1 MDTKILQ
8 HNTFICIVKY
18 IKDKVVSPMEA
29 MIERCAGLDV
39 HQKNVVA
46 CVLYG
51 PLDKRPKKEIKTFS
65 TSTSGLLNL
74 NDWLASMKA
83 TDVVMESTGV
93 YWKPIW
99 NMLEEQFHMILA
111 NAKHVKN
118 VPGRKTDVKDAEWLA
133 KLLRSG
139 LIEGNFVPPEDIR
152 DLRDLTRYRTKLV
165 HNCTQEKNRIHKILQ
180 DANIKLTSVL
190 SDIFG
195 VSGRRILE
203 AIMNGEKIE
212 EQSLQKM
219 VHPKTRASLS
229 EIVDAMNGRI
239 RRHHRY
245 MLRQHWEHMTY
256 IEQQIKELEEQIHY
270 CLKPY
275 REELELLDTIPG
287 INKNGAAI
295 LIAEM
300 GVDMTVFKSDKHL
313 ASWAGVS
320 PGNNESAGKKKQSKA
335 KKGNKAL
342 KTIVAECALA
352 TLSQNNRISSFQK
365 RIMSRQGK
373 MKARIATANLILK
386 IAYNII
392 QTGEP
397 YQELGPDYMKE
408 KQQSK
413 ELKMVEYLKRKGY
426 KVTPSEEQIA

>member
-1 MDTKILQ
+1 
-8 HNTFICIVKY
+8 
-18 IKDKVVSPMEA
+18 MEA

-39 HQKNVVA
+39 HQKTVVA

-51 PLDKRPKKEIKTFS
+51 SLNKRPKKEIKTFP
-65 TSTSGLLNL
+65 TTTIGLLSL
-74 NDWLASMKA
+74 SDWLTSMQA
-83 TDVVMESTGV
+83 TDAVMESTGV

-99 NMLEEQFHMILA
+99 NILEENFKLILA

-139 LIEGNFVPPEDIR
+139 LIESNFVPPEEIR

-165 HNCTQEKNRIHKILQ
+165 QNCTQEKNRIHKILQ

-195 VSGRRILE
+195 VTGRRILK
-203 AIMNGEKIE
+203 AIINGEKIE
-212 EQSLQKM
+212 EKSLQKI
-219 VHPKTRASLS
+219 VHAQIKASIP
-229 EIVDAMNGRI
+229 EIASAINGRL

-245 MLRQHWEHMTY
+245 MLNRHWEHMEY
-256 IEQQIKELEEQIHY
+256 LEQNIKELEEQINH

-275 REELELLDTIPG
+275 QREVELLDTIPG
-287 INKNGAAI
+287 VNINGAAI
-295 LIAEM
+295 IISEM
-300 GVDMTVFKSDKHL
+300 GVDMSTFKSHKHL

-320 PGNNESAGKKKQSKA
+320 PGNNESAGKKMNSKT

-342 KTIVAECALA
+342 RTLVAECALS
-352 TLSQNNRISSFQK
+352 TLNQNNRISTFQK
-365 RIMSRQGK
+365 RIMKRRGN
-373 MKARIATANLILK
+373 MKGRIAAANLILK

-392 QTGEP
+392 KTQEP
-397 YQELGPDYMKE
+397 YQELG
-408 KQQSK
+408 S
-413 ELKMVEYLKRKGY
+413 EYLKDQQQTKEIKMVQYLQRKGY
-426 KVTPSEEQIA
+426 QITPITEIA

>member
-1 MDTKILQ
+1 
-8 HNTFICIVKY
+8 
-18 IKDKVVSPMEA
+18 MEA

-39 HQKNVVA
+39 HQKTVVA

-51 PLDKRPKKEIKTFS
+51 SLDKRPKKETRTFP
-65 TSTSGLLNL
+65 TNTSGLLSL
-74 NDWLASMKA
+74 NDWLTSMQVTNA
-83 TDVVMESTGV
+83 VMESTGV

-99 NMLEEQFHMILA
+99 NILEDNFQLILA

-139 LIEGNFVPPEDIR
+139 LVESNFVPPEEIR

-195 VSGRRILE
+195 VSGRRILK
-203 AIMNGEKIE
+203 AIINGEKIE
-212 EQSLQKM
+212 ENTLRKL
-219 VHPKTRASLS
+219 VHSQTKASIA
-229 EIVDAMNGRI
+229 EIAEAINGRL

-245 MLRQHWEHMTY
+245 MLQQHWEHMEY
-256 IEQQIKELEEQIHY
+256 IEQNIKELEEQISY

-275 REELELLDTIPG
+275 QREVELLDTIPG
-287 INKNGAAI
+287 VNKNGATI

-300 GVDMTVFKSDKHL
+300 GVDMSVFKSHKRL

-320 PGNNESAGKKKQSKA
+320 PGNNESAGKKS
-335 KKGNKAL
+335 L
-342 KTIVAECALA
+342 V
-352 TLSQNNRISSFQK
+352 R
-365 RIMSRQGK
+365 
-373 MKARIATANLILK
+373 
-386 IAYNII
+386 
-392 QTGEP
+392 
-397 YQELGPDYMKE
+397 
-408 KQQSK
+408 
-413 ELKMVEYLKRKGY
+413 LKR
-426 KVTPSEEQIA
+426 EIRH

>member
-1 MDTKILQ
+1 
-8 HNTFICIVKY
+8 
-18 IKDKVVSPMEA
+18 MEA

-39 HQKNVVA
+39 HQKTVVA

-51 PLDKRPKKEIKTFS
+51 SLDKRPKKEIRTFP
-65 TSTSGLLNL
+65 TNTSGLLNL
-74 NDWLASMKA
+74 SDWLTSMQV
-83 TDVVMESTGV
+83 TDAVMESTGV

-99 NMLEEQFHMILA
+99 NILEDNFQLILA

-118 VPGRKTDVKDAEWLA
+118 VPGRKTDIKDAEWLA

-139 LIEGNFVPPEDIR
+139 LIESNFVPPEEIR

-165 HNCTQEKNRIHKILQ
+165 QNCTQEKNRIHKILQ

-195 VSGRRILE
+195 VSGRRILK
-203 AIMNGEKIE
+203 AIINGEKIE
-212 EQSLQKM
+212 ENTLRKLVDPQIK
-219 VHPKTRASLS
+219 ASIA
-229 EIVDAMNGRI
+229 EIADAINGRL

-245 MLRQHWEHMTY
+245 MLHQHWEHMEY
-256 IEQQIKELEEQIHY
+256 IEQNIEELEEQIDY

-275 REELELLDTIPG
+275 QREVELLDTIPG
-287 INKNGAAI
+287 VNKNGAAI

-300 GVDMTVFKSDKHL
+300 GVDMSVFKSHKHL

-320 PGNNESAGKKKQSKA
+320 PGNNESAGKKKPSKT

-342 KTIVAECALA
+342 KALVAECALS

-365 RIMSRQGK
+365 RIMKRQGK

-392 QTGEP
+392 ITKEP
-397 YQELGPDYMKE
+397 YQELGFDYLKDQQQTKE
-408 KQQSK
+408 I
-413 ELKMVEYLKRKGY
+413 KMVQYLQRKGY
-426 KVTPSEEQIA
+426 QVIPIDKIA

>member
-1 MDTKILQ
+1 
-8 HNTFICIVKY
+8 
-18 IKDKVVSPMEA
+18 MEA

-39 HQKNVVA
+39 HQKTVVA

-51 PLDKRPKKEIKTFS
+51 SLDKRPKKEIKTFP
-65 TSTSGLLNL
+65 TNTSGLLDL
-74 NDWLASMKA
+74 SDWLSSMEV
-83 TDVVMESTGV
+83 TDAVMESTGV
-93 YWKPIW
+93 YWKPVW
-99 NMLEEQFHMILA
+99 NILEENFQLILA

-139 LIEGNFVPPEDIR
+139 LIERNFVPPEEIR

-165 HNCTQEKNRIHKILQ
+165 QNCTQEKNRIHKILQ

-195 VSGRRILE
+195 VTGRRILK
-203 AIMNGEKIE
+203 AIINGEKIE
-212 EQSLQKM
+212 ENSLQKL
-219 VHPKTRASLS
+219 VHPQTKASLS
-229 EIVDAMNGRI
+229 DIADAINGRL

-245 MLRQHWEHMTY
+245 MLRQHWEHMEY
-256 IEQQIKELEEQIHY
+256 LEQNIKELEEQISH

-275 REELELLDTIPG
+275 QMEVELLDTIPG

-295 LIAEM
+295 LISEM
-300 GVDMTVFKSDKHL
+300 GVDMSVFKSPKHL

-320 PGNNESAGKKKQSKA
+320 PGNNESAGKKKNSQT

-342 KTIVAECALA
+342 KTLVAECALS

-365 RIMSRQGK
+365 RIMKRQGK

-392 QTGEP
+392 KTQEP
-397 YQELGPDYMKE
+397 YQELGFDYLKE
-408 KQQSK
+408 QQQTK
-413 ELKMVEYLKRKGY
+413 EIKMVQYLQRKGY
-426 KVTPSEEQIA
+426 QVIPIDEIA